1 MGHIFVG
8 PVYLTQPHKQK
19 KKVRLKVKE
28 VRSFSL
34 AGATCYRVSCVS
46 PFLFTNT
53 ATGNNEEAD
62 TNENGKGFYKNK
74 VHILGF
80 DWMNEIYGKFVGRKP
95 LFVVVAQ
102 HKEEKKAKL
111 QVMLFF
117 NIIVFALL
125 SYIVK

>member
-1 MGHIFVG
+1 M
-8 PVYLTQPHKQK
+8 
-19 KKVRLKVKE
+19 
-28 VRSFSL
+28 RSNCNHVML
-34 AGATCYRVSCVS
+34 VSCVS

-62 TNENGKGFYKNK
+62 TNENGKGFYKSK

-117 NIIVFALL
+117 NIIVH
-125 SYIVK
+125 I